1 MKKFIFFL
9 FCITVIGFCFTTE
22 KTENYVVP
30 NNSIRFRIIANSN
43 SDEDQQLKKQIKDD
57 LFEDLKKIEDNST
70 NIENA
75 RLAIKNTLPQ
85 IEKKLSKYQIDYQ
98 INYGNNYFPDKTFNG
113 NLYKA
118 NNYESL
124 VIKLGNSKGNN
135 FWCILF
141 PPLCLIEAQKEDL
154 STVKYDFYINKIL
167 KEYQN

>member
-9 FCITVIGFCFTTE
+9 FCITVLGLCLTNQ
-22 KTENYVVP
+22 KTENYTVP
-30 NNSIRFRIIANSN
+30 NNSIRFRIVANSN
-43 SDEDQQLKKQIKDD
+43 SEEDQQLKNKIKDE
-57 LFEDLKKIEDNST
+57 LIEDIKKIEENST
-70 NIENA
+70 NIENT
-75 RLAIKNTLPQ
+75 RLAIENTIPD

-118 NNYESL
+118 NDYESL
-124 VIKLGNSKGNN
+124 VITLGNSKGNN

-154 STVKYDFYINKIL
+154 SNVKYDFYINKIL